1 MSGFLLPKTSIGAC
15 RYGTLRCR
23 RVHLSVLGLA
33 RRGVQGMYGQFTA
46 VADLLSARG
55 ADPTF
60 AESMVE
66 RFCCFNAS
74 WEKQKKNV
82 ECTALVRSSVL
93 GLAPRGVQGMY
104 GHFTA
109 VAQLLSPR
117 GADPTFAESILSG
130 FFAFSTAKDVSRCVP
145 V

>member
-1 MSGFLLPKTSIGAC
+1 
-15 RYGTLRCR
+15 
-23 RVHLSVLGLA
+23 
-33 RRGVQGMYGQFTA
+33 MYGHFTA
-46 VADLLSARG
+46 VAQLLSARG

-66 RFCCFNAS
+66 RFCFFNAS
-74 WEKQKKNV
+74 WEKQKKIV

-93 GLAPRGVQGMY
+93 GLARRGVQEMY

-117 GADPTFAESILSG
+117 GADPTFAESSLSG